1 MKLHSLL
8 SALLLTCTV
17 MPVCAEHSENRRF
30 LSNQLELDRQRF
42 RALPVPGITTP
53 GTVAPQDQSFID
65 DQAAQLKRRMQPED
79 RPVAAALVFV
89 SFSMPPD
96 ELKQRV
102 RDAAQLNIPVVIR
115 GMVNGDMRTT
125 ANAVAQLVRDTNTG
139 GVQIDP
145 VTFRQYGISAVPVVV
160 VTCGSGGKTLDRLAG
175 DVTLPEALKRISED
189 GECVQTAK
197 DLLAGRTP

>member
-1 MKLHSLL
+1 MKIQSLL
-8 SALLLTCTV
+8 SALLLTCAV
-17 MPVCAEHSENRRF
+17 MPVCAEHTDNRRF
-30 LSNQLELDRQRF
+30 LSDQLELDRQRF
-42 RALPVPGITTP
+42 RALPVPGISTP

-79 RPVAAALVFV
+79 KPVAAALVFV

-96 ELKQRV
+96 ELRQRV
-102 RDAAQLNIPVVIR
+102 RDAALLKIPVVIR

-125 ANAVAQLVRDTNTG
+125 ANAVAQLVKDTNTG

-160 VTCGSGGKTLDRLAG
+160 VTCGSGGKTVDRLAG
-175 DVTLPEALKRISED
+175 DVTLPEALKRITED
-189 GECVQTAK
+189 GECAQTAK